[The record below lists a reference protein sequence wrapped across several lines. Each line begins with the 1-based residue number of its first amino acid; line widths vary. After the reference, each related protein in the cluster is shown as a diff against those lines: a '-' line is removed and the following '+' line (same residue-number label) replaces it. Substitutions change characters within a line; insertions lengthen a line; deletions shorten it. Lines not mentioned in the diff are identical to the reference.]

1 MADMVINPG
10 TEAER
15 RMGSSDTVVL
25 QPGDVLE
32 VRSAGGGG
40 RGNPLEREPWRVAQD
55 VARGFVSEEAARRD
69 YGVVLHR
76 AEVDEAATN
85 ALRAGMAASTAEFGF
100 GKERAAWEAIWTA
113 DAYARLTEVLAGL
126 PVHWRFFAKTEIL
139 RRMEVAGIEGV
150 NRAVKLTRTRFP
162 EVPMPSH
169 IRSERKWAHK
179 D

>member
-1 MADMVINPG
+1 MVINPG
-10 TEAER
+10 TESER

-55 VARGFVSEEAARRD
+55 VARGFVSEEAARRE

-76 AEVDEAATN
+76 GVVDEVATGT
-85 ALRAGMAASTAEFGF
+85 LRAGIDAPTDDFGF
-100 GKERAAWEAIWTA
+100 GKERETWEAVWTT
-113 DAYARLTEVLAGL
+113 DAYARLTEVLAAL

-139 RRMEVAGIEGV
+139 RRMELAGAAGV
-150 NRAVKLTRTRFP
+150 DRALELTRARFP
-162 EVPMPSH
+162 ELPLS
-169 IRSERKWAHK
+169 SQS
-179 D
+179 